1 MTQDLPGTN
10 IPLDPVIQQAVDD
23 FRAAKAS
30 FLRQAVLDLLLE
42 DLKADLRKL
51 LELRKL
57 TWT

>member
-23 FRAAKAS
+23 FRAARAS
-30 FLRQAVLDLLLE
+30 FLRQVVLDLLLE

-51 LELRKL
+51 LELRN
-57 TWT
+57 